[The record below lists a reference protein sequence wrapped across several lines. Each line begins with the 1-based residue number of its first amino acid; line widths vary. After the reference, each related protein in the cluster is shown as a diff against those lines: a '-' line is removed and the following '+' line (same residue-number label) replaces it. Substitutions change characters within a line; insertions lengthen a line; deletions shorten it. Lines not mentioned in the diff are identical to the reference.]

1 MQWDFKEAGKNK
13 QTNKGIQRT
22 LSGRNED
29 RKSHLMPK
37 GSLTLKE
44 QQQESLLAA
53 TFFFCFRD
61 QSRSESRNRNQ
72 GLNIVTNY
80 TRSYMGQNMLVR
92 LYPPGTVLVRP
103 GLFR

>member
-53 TFFFCFRD
+53 TFFFFALETNLD
-61 QSRSESRNRNQ
+61 QKA
-72 GLNIVTNY
+72 
-80 TRSYMGQNMLVR
+80 
-92 LYPPGTVLVRP
+92 GTGTKDLILLPIIPEVIWDKTC
-103 GLFR
+103 